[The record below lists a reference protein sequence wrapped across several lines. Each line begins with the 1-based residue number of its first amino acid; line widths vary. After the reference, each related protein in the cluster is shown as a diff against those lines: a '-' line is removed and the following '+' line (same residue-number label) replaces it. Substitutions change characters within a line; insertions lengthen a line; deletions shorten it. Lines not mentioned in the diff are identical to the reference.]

1 VDQEFAIELD
11 HVSRIYTRDEF
22 EVRALDDI
30 SIKLGN
36 GRFVAIM
43 GPSGSGK
50 SSALHILGCLDVPS
64 RGHYRFR
71 GVDVATLSRDQRALL
86 RRHYLGFV
94 FQRFQLLPRSSALE
108 NVELP
113 LLYRGEG
120 ARERRLRAEQ
130 ALDEVGLSARATHTP
145 TELSGGEQQRVAIA
159 RAIAGKP
166 VFLLA
171 DEPTG
176 SLDSRSSRSVLELL
190 TRLRRERGLAIALV
204 THDPAV
210 ASWAERVIEI
220 EDGRVKQAPQRAGSD

>member
-1 VDQEFAIELD
+1 VGEPLAELERVEKD
-11 HVSRIYTRDEF
+11 YGSG
-22 EVRALDDI
+22 RAAVAALRGVDI
-30 SIKLGN
+30 SIGSN
-36 GRFVAIM
+36 DFVAIM

-64 RGHYRFR
+64 RGQYRFR

-86 RRHYLGFV
+86 RRYYLGFV

-113 LLYRGEG
+113 LLYRGAG
-120 ARERRLRAEQ
+120 ARERRTRAEQ
-130 ALDEVGLSARATHTP
+130 ALDEVGLAARATHTP

-159 RAIAGKP
+159 RAIVGEP

-210 ASWAERVIEI
+210 ASWAERVVEI

>member
-1 VDQEFAIELD
+1 MAEPLAELERVEKD
-11 HVSRIYTRDEF
+11 YGSG
-22 EVRALDDI
+22 RAAVAALRGVDI
-30 SIKLGN
+30 SIGPN
-36 GRFVAIM
+36 DFVAIM

-50 SSALHILGCLDVPS
+50 SSALHILGCLDVPT

>member
-1 VDQEFAIELD
+1 VAEVLAQLEAVEKDYGSGRASVAALRGVDFSIERND
-11 HVSRIYTRDEF
+11 
-22 EVRALDDI
+22 
-30 SIKLGN
+30 
-36 GRFVAIM
+36 FVAIM

-50 SSALHILGCLDVPS
+50 STALHILGCLDVPS

-71 GVDVATLSRDQRALL
+71 GVDVAALSRDQRALL

-113 LLYRGEG
+113 LLYRGAG
-120 ARERRLRAEQ
+120 ARERHARAQQ
-130 ALDEVGLSARATHTP
+130 ALEEVGLAARASHTP
-145 TELSGGEQQRVAIA
+145 AELSGGEQQRVAIA
-159 RAIAGKP
+159 RAIAGEP
-166 VFLLA
+166 LFLLA

-210 ASWAERVIEI
+210 ASWAERVVEI
-220 EDGRVKQAPQRAGSD
+220 EDGRVKQPPQRVGSA

>member
-1 VDQEFAIELD
+1 MGEPLAELERVEKDYGSGRAAVAALRGVDLSIEPND
-11 HVSRIYTRDEF
+11 
-22 EVRALDDI
+22 
-30 SIKLGN
+30 
-36 GRFVAIM
+36 FVAIM

-71 GVDVATLSRDQRALL
+71 GVDVAKLSRDQRALL
-86 RRHYLGFV
+86 RRYYLGFV

-113 LLYRGEG
+113 LLYRGAG
-120 ARERRLRAEQ
+120 ARERRARAEQ
-130 ALDEVGLSARATHTP
+130 ALDEVGLAARATHTP
-145 TELSGGEQQRVAIA
+145 AELSGGEQQRVAIA
-159 RAIAGKP
+159 RAIAGEP

-176 SLDSRSSRSVLELL
+176 SLDSRSSRAVLELL

-210 ASWAERVIEI
+210 ASWAERVVEI
-220 EDGRVKQAPQRAGSD
+220 EDGRVKQAPRAGSA

>member
-1 VDQEFAIELD
+1 VGEPLAELERVEKDYGSGRASVAALRGVDL
-11 HVSRIYTRDEF
+11 
-22 EVRALDDI
+22 
-30 SIKLGN
+30 SIGAN
-36 GRFVAIM
+36 DFVAIM

-86 RRHYLGFV
+86 RRYYLGFV

-113 LLYRGEG
+113 LLYRGAG
-120 ARERRLRAEQ
+120 ARERRARAEQ
-130 ALDEVGLSARATHTP
+130 ALDEVGLAARATHTP

-159 RAIAGKP
+159 RAIAGEP

-176 SLDSRSSRSVLELL
+176 SLDSRSSRTVLELL

-210 ASWAERVIEI
+210 ASWAERVVEI
-220 EDGRVKQAPQRAGSD
+220 EDGRVKQAPQRAGSA

>member
-1 VDQEFAIELD
+1 MGEPLAELERVEKDYGSGRASVAALRGVDL
-11 HVSRIYTRDEF
+11 
-22 EVRALDDI
+22 
-30 SIKLGN
+30 SIGAN
-36 GRFVAIM
+36 DFVAIM

-86 RRHYLGFV
+86 RRYYLGFV

-113 LLYRGEG
+113 LLYRGAG
-120 ARERRLRAEQ
+120 ARERRARAEQ
-130 ALDEVGLSARATHTP
+130 ALDEVGLAARATHTP

-159 RAIAGKP
+159 RAIAGEP

-176 SLDSRSSRSVLELL
+176 SLDSRSSRTVLELL

-210 ASWAERVIEI
+210 ASWAERVVEI
-220 EDGRVKQAPQRAGSD
+220 EDGRVKQAPQRAGSA